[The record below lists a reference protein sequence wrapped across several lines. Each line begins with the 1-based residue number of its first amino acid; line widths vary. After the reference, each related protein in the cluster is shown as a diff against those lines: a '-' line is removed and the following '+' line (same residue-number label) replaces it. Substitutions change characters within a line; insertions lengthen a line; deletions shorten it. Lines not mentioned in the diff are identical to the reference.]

1 MFSGPVRV
9 QPDVKYVAEVVV
21 LVTSLGA
28 KRTEFNAGKRARDLL
43 EIKGVHHKIIDFNR
57 DARQA
62 GSGDSENKAIAK
74 LNADGRLRSGNNNDL
89 ILPQVFI
96 DGQFV
101 GNGTDLQGLEDDG
114 LLDNILKRQACMS
127 CGSTRRKPDMT
138 QCPACWAHF
147 EEILPG
153 EMTITE
159 KLQEFQELQD
169 DEFEDE
175 EEEALEEDMMP
186 TMTGMPTEIPD
197 ERSRRAGY
205 GTANIPGPQYTEEEL
220 AILATAEFEIKDQVQ
235 YWSDSRNR
243 WMDAVVDNI
252 RLKDGRVVYDL
263 NCKRGAHADKI
274 RNYDNA
280 PEE

>member
-9 QPDVKYVAEVVV
+9 QPDVKYVAE
-21 LVTSLGA
+21 
-28 KRTEFNAGKRARDLL
+28 DLL

-62 GSGDSENKAIAK
+62 GSGDSENKECSGAPSAIMGP
-74 LNADGRLRSGNNNDL
+74 ADGNNNDL

-159 KLQEFQELQD
+159 KLQVGLLASRHVSLLNLHRSSRSFR
-169 DEFEDE
+169 
-175 EEEALEEDMMP
+175 
-186 TMTGMPTEIPD
+186 TMSLKMKK
-197 ERSRRAGY
+197 RRHWRK
-205 GTANIPGPQYTEEEL
+205 T
-220 AILATAEFEIKDQVQ
+220 
-235 YWSDSRNR
+235 
-243 WMDAVVDNI
+243 
-252 RLKDGRVVYDL
+252 
-263 NCKRGAHADKI
+263 
-274 RNYDNA
+274 
-280 PEE
+280 